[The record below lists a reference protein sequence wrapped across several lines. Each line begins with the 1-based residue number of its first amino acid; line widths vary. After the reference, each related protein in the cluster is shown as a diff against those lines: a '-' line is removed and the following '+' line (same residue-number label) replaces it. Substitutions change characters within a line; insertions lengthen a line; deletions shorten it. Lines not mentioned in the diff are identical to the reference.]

1 MQFTR
6 KQHKYSLKDVGFK
19 RKHLIILGT
28 ESV

>member
-6 KQHKYSLKDVGFK
+6 KRYQYSLKYVGFK
-19 RKHLIILGT
+19 RKHLIMLGI